1 MGDLP
6 GSPAAKIT
14 PSSQCRGPGSI
25 PGQGIRSLMLQ
36 LWDPG
41 HLGSRPSLRYTLSV
55 GRVMGRLQV
64 STKKD
69 AQQESWEL
77 SFIWGQ
83 NEDCSPGDSTSDSSE
98 KLLQRGCG
106 GRSMHMILVKG
117 AFHAIQHFTYKRC
130 SASHEELMSPMKRF
144 SACLDMR
151 RCKDWDHKICS

>member
-6 GSPAAKIT
+6 GSPAAKIN
-14 PSSQCRGPGSI
+14 PSSRCRGPGSI

-41 HLGSRPSLRYTLSV
+41 HVGSCPNLRYMLSV

-83 NEDCSPGDSTSDSSE
+83 NEDCSPGDSTSDSFE

-106 GRSMHMILVKG
+106 ERSMHMILVKG
-117 AFHAIQHFTYKRC
+117 AFHAIQHLTFKRC
-130 SASHEELMSPMKRF
+130 SASHEELMSLMKRF
-144 SACLDMR
+144 SACLDRR
-151 RCKDWDHKICS
+151 RCKDWDHEISC

>member
-1 MGDLP
+1 
-6 GSPAAKIT
+6 
-14 PSSQCRGPGSI
+14 
-25 PGQGIRSLMLQ
+25 MLQ

-83 NEDCSPGDSTSDSSE
+83 NEDCSPG
-98 KLLQRGCG
+98 RGSAG
-106 GRSMHMILVKG
+106 EYQADERAGVARLSWRVSGR
-117 AFHAIQHFTYKRC
+117 
-130 SASHEELMSPMKRF
+130 
-144 SACLDMR
+144 
-151 RCKDWDHKICS
+151 